1 MKIRNGWVGNSSS
14 SSFVI
19 VGDYPKE
26 LVDKYGSYWLMKL
39 EGERKDRAI
48 QHAKW
53 EINSDSD
60 FRWFTRNDVNK
71 DLLDQKDKDVY
82 LTTFIGDDSTTL
94 FGDVTSLPNA
104 FLLYEGGHGQPY
116 DIDNFEELVMDE
128 FWLKLPI
135 DQIQ

>member
-39 EGERKDRAI
+39 EGERKERAI

-60 FRWFTRNDVNK
+60 FRWFTKNDVNK

-94 FGDVTSLPNA
+94 FGDVTALPNA

-128 FWLKLPI
+128 FWLRLPT